1 MLSILSLCTRF
12 KKDCPIIIPM
22 MISATTTGKKLMFS
36 LFIIIG
42 VKNAARTT
50 MTSEKNSILSPYV
63 KYDMNV
69 VAKPK

>member
-22 MISATTTGKKLMFS
+22 MISATTTGK
-36 LFIIIG
+36 IDVQPIYNNWC
-42 VKNAARTT
+42 KNAARTT
-50 MTSEKNSILSPYV
+50 MTSEKNSILSPHV